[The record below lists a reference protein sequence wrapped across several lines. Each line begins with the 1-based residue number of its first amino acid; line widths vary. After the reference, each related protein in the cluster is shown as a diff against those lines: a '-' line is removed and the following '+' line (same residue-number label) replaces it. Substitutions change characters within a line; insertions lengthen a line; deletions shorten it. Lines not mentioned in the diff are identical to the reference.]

1 MFCGPDSAKPQR
13 NRAPHSVPHLRCFWL
28 DHATGSLKPAGGADV
43 GAAPASPRDPPRR
56 LETETPLGPNPA
68 FILQHP
74 TEKDVVYASTER
86 IDEDGSVYS
95 LRLARDA
102 AGRGGEVA
110 DASSLQSQQDSENGD
125 RGVQVQGDAE
135 AEASDLMFM
144 M

>member
-1 MFCGPDSAKPQR
+1 MFCGPDSAKPHR
-13 NRAPHSVPHLRCFWL
+13 KRAPHSVPHLRCFWL

-43 GAAPASPRDPPRR
+43 GAAPASPRDSPRR
-56 LETETPLGPNPA
+56 PETETPLGPNPA

-102 AGRGGEVA
+102 ADGVSLRVVDEATIEGACLEFGGRYVA
-110 DASSLQSQQDSENGD
+110 
-125 RGVQVQGDAE
+125 R
-135 AEASDLMFM
+135 
-144 M
+144 